1 MNFLAHL
8 HLAEPGAASRVG
20 NLLGDFV
27 RGTPASLAP
36 RFPAVVIRGIRQHRA
51 IDRFTDSHPIFI
63 AAKKL
68 LAPERRRLA
77 GISIDVFFDHFLTNH
92 WQTFSRKNLGNFIA
106 ESYQMLENNP
116 QWLTPELRE
125 ILPRMKEENW
135 LLTNGTIAGI
145 ELTLNRIS
153 HRRPFLSSLREA
165 HLDLIGHYQSFDR
178 AFHDFYPQIL
188 NFSKNWD
195 DPV

>member
-27 RGTPASLAP
+27 HGTPASLAP
-36 RFPAVVIRGIRQHRA
+36 HFPTEVIRGIRQHRA
-51 IDRFTDSHPIFI
+51 IDRFTDSHPVFL

-68 LAPERRRLA
+68 LDPSRRRFA

-92 WQTFSRKNLGNFIA
+92 WQTFSTENLPSFIA
-106 ESYQMLENNP
+106 ESYEMLESHP

-125 ILPRMKEENW
+125 ILPLMKHENW
-135 LLTNGTIAGI
+135 LHTNGTIAGV

-153 HRRPFLSSLREA
+153 HRRPFLAPLREA
-165 HLDLIGHYQSFDR
+165 HQDLIANYQSFDR

-188 NFSKNWD
+188 EFSKNWD
-195 DPV
+195 ILA